1 MVIAMNYTY
10 RISPGTLLPMVATL
24 PFLRGDD
31 PVTIEAVISGTTGDL
46 HVEVSAIGLGAS
58 YLHSCQTFADAGAMA
73 EAFIEELILEF
84 SLEPIEARAGQTRY
98 CPECGS
104 ASADSQTCDICRTA
118 VAEIASSLGSV
129 AIADLVRHNE
139 AHAAKWAGLVVY
151 AIRGGRVDDA
161 GAYAVLAA
169 RHARRCARFQS
180 AILLLAE
187 KTAVASG
194 GLTAARVAYL
204 RRCGVVS

>member
-1 MVIAMNYTY
+1 MHYQYAIT
-10 RISPGTLLPMVATL
+10 PGTLLPMRAVL
-24 PFLRGDD
+24 PFWHGDER
-31 PVTIEAVISGTTGDL
+31 VTVEAVISGTTGALD
-46 HVEVSAIGLGAS
+46 VEVSAHGLSVG
-58 YLHSCQTFADAGAMA
+58 YVHSCATFADADAVA